1 MSVAANYRAA
11 CRARSKAEFVAK
23 MGIVREEADEALF
36 WLEMLVASGE
46 MPLGNLKE
54 LMAENNEL
62 VSIFVASYQTA
73 KSARH
78 CRAAI

>member
-23 MGIVREEADEALF
+23 IGIVREEADEALF
-36 WLEMLVASGE
+36 WLEMLIESGE
-46 MPLGNLKE
+46 VPLETLKE
-54 LMAENNEL
+54 IMAENNEL
-62 VSIFVASYQTA
+62 LSIFVASYQTA

-78 CRAAI
+78 R